1 MFDLISE
8 RELLVEVEVG
18 VMWCKIGSEF
28 IPREHARKKSVRW
41 RRGHPEEAEPA
52 DDDEDRDPRIE
63 FSVVVYAVKMRLSVL
78 P

>member
-28 IPREHARKKSVRW
+28 IPRDTLGKSVRW
-41 RRGHPEEAEPA
+41 RRRHPGEAEPA
-52 DDDEDRDPRIE
+52 DDGEDRDPRFE
-63 FSVVVYAVKMRLSVL
+63 FSFVIHAVKVSLIVL